1 MDVTSKTQLEAIQQE
16 QSVLK
21 QEIKIL
27 QQQQEAFFQLQ
38 KQEDRLYTEL
48 IDTSA
53 PEERIFFRNK
63 GEDNRYLAKKAQNQL
78 REQEKQLEQRKKE
91 LTTQELE
98 AERMYREAQRIEKEE

>member
-1 MDVTSKTQLEAIQQE
+1 MDVTSKMQLEAIQQE

-21 QEIKIL
+21 QEIKML

>member
-1 MDVTSKTQLEAIQQE
+1 MDVTSKMQLEAIQQE
-16 QSVLK
+16 QSILK
-21 QEIKIL
+21 QEIKMF

>member
-21 QEIKIL
+21 QEIKML

-78 REQEKQLEQRKKE
+78 RELEKQLEQRKKE

-98 AERMYREAQRIEKEE
+98 AERMYREAQRIEEEE